1 MRAAGIIVA
10 VVVLTAGALV
20 GGYYWGRRSAD
31 APPTPNSQNVVQ
43 SPDAAGSGA
52 ASKADRKIKYYRH
65 PMGLPDTSPV
75 PKKDPMGMDYI
86 PVYEGDEPEAGG
98 PVVKISLDKVQK
110 LGVRT
115 EAASTRD
122 LTRIVR
128 AVGTLQVDE
137 RRLSIVSP
145 RFEGYIERLHV
156 NTVGQAVIKGQPL
169 MEVYSPELLTA
180 QQEYRIAEQGL
191 SATAEGTEQT
201 RAAMNRLKTGV
212 VERLR
217 NWGISEEELKN
228 LGGATGN
235 RFALTLRSPATGVIL
250 EKPAVQGMRFMPGEM
265 LYKIADLSSLWLL
278 AEVFEQD
285 LGLIRRGQGARISVT
300 AYPGKEFNGRVA
312 FVYPTLNAETR
323 TALARIEL
331 TNPAGL
337 LKPAMFASVEL
348 AAGDSKTRAVTV
360 PDSAVL
366 DSGTRQVVLVRRGE
380 GSFEPRT
387 IKSGMRADGYIEVIE
402 GVQEGDQVVVR
413 ANFLIDAESNLKA
426 ALGGF
431 GGHDAHGGQSKS
443 KPSNPSQAAGA
454 QVHKGTGTVQ
464 AVDPGGGTVEV
475 NHGPI
480 VSLKWP
486 SMTMQF
492 KVKDKAMLA
501 GINKGQAVEI
511 DIVQRAP
518 GEFVIE
524 RIAPASAAEHK
535 GH

>member
-1 MRAAGIIVA
+1 MRTAAIIVA
-10 VVVLTAGALV
+10 VVVLTAGALG

-31 APPTPNSQNVVQ
+31 APSAPASQN
-43 SPDAAGSGA
+43 AALSADVAAPGA
-52 ASKADRKIKYYRH
+52 EAAKAERKIKYYRN

-98 PVVKISLDKVQK
+98 PMVKISLDKVQK

-115 EAASTRD
+115 EAASARD

-137 RRLSIVSP
+137 RRLTIVAP
-145 RFEGYIERLHV
+145 RFEGYIERLHA
-156 NTVGQAVIKGQPL
+156 NTLGQAVTKGEPL

-191 SATAEGTEQT
+191 AATAEGTEQT

-217 NWGISEEELKN
+217 NWGISAEELKL

-235 RFALTLRSPATGVIL
+235 RIALTLRSPATGVIL

-265 LYKIADLSSLWLL
+265 LYKIADLGSLWLV

-285 LGLIRRGQGARISVT
+285 LGLIRSGQGARISVT
-300 AYPGKEFNGRVA
+300 AYPGKDFTGRVA
-312 FVYPTLNAETR
+312 FVYPTVNAETR

-331 TNPAGL
+331 ANPAGL

-348 AAGDSKTRAVTV
+348 TAGFPNARAVTV

-366 DSGTRQVVLVRRGE
+366 DSGARQVVLVRRGE
-380 GSFEPRT
+380 GLFEPRT
-387 IKSGMRADGYIEVIE
+387 IKAGIRADGYIEVIE
-402 GVQEGDQVVVR
+402 GVQAGELVVVR

-426 ALGGF
+426 ALGSF
-431 GGHDAHGGQSKS
+431 GGHSEHGGQAKS
-443 KPSNPSQAAGA
+443 EAAKPAQGTAA
-454 QVHKGTGTVQ
+454 Q
-464 AVDPGGGTVEV
+464 
-475 NHGPI
+475 
-480 VSLKWP
+480 
-486 SMTMQF
+486 
-492 KVKDKAMLA
+492 
-501 GINKGQAVEI
+501 
-511 DIVQRAP
+511 
-518 GEFVIE
+518 
-524 RIAPASAAEHK
+524 EHK